1 MNRILDVAAQL
12 LVEGGWDAFT
22 IAEISARAQVSVG
35 VVYQRFTDKEGL
47 FAALHTAHLARFA
60 ALVHEAYDTTD
71 WWQELAPADAVRE
84 TVTRLGQ
91 IWAEVGDLNGVLILN
106 SHKARRLA
114 QDGANT
120 MITLRDTV
128 IDVLHQQ
135 THADAVTLDVC
146 YRIAFAS
153 FMDYATFH
161 HLPGQKPT
169 ITWDQLIG
177 GVAHACSC
185 YITGSGPSITA

>member
-22 IAEISARAQVSVG
+22 IAEISTRARVSVG
-35 VVYQRFTDKEGL
+35 VVYQRFIDKEGL

-60 ALVHEAYDTTD
+60 ALVHDAYDTTD
-71 WWQELAPADAVRE
+71 WWQDLPPAEAVRH
-84 TVTRLGQ
+84 TVTRLGL

-106 SHKARRLA
+106 SSKLRRLG

-120 MITLRDTV
+120 MTDLRATV
-128 IDVLHQQ
+128 MDVLHQQ
-135 THADAVTLDVC
+135 THADPVVLDVC

-161 HLPGQKPT
+161 HLPGQQPA
-169 ITWDQLIG
+169 ITWDQLIS

-185 YITGSGPSITA
+185 YITGFGSPSGA